1 MRQEKPTTPSSRP
14 GRSARL
20 PPSSAARIAAWMAVS
35 ITLFAAGA
43 VALVLRAET
52 MATGDELQRTLQAQR
67 IWMIA
72 GATLLVIACAA
83 LALALN
89 ARHRR
94 ASALLRRHAAVPPP
108 AAAEPVT
115 PSFAAAI
122 ESLTQGIVILD
133 RQHRLIINNRRLYDF
148 YPLRGAPFP
157 PGTALHDIIARNVAD
172 GHHPGHTAADLSAAM
187 DHHLAIGEAFEF
199 RHDLPGGHI
208 VKAHWHRLPDG
219 GWCGTYEDITER
231 HQSVARIAHMTR
243 HDELTGLTNRAGF
256 GEALER
262 ALARA
267 RRGEDFAV
275 LAVNIDRFK
284 KVIDSFGHATGDVLL
299 LEATARLRRSIREVD
314 EIGRLGGEEFAIIQT
329 GVEQPAASEALARR
343 ITEVFSVPFAIDGQ
357 EISVGAS
364 IGIARG
370 TGATEDPEALLRN
383 AALALTRAKD
393 EGAKPGG
400 RGSWC
405 FFAEEMDA
413 AARDRRALE
422 MDLRQALDRNE
433 FMLFYQ
439 PLINI
444 GERRVSAFEAL
455 LRWRHPERGIIPPD
469 SFIPLAEET
478 GLIVPIGEWVL
489 RTACAEAMRWENLD
503 NGTPLRVAVNL
514 SAVQF
519 SSPGLADVVEE
530 ALASSGLPG
539 YRLELEVTES
549 VLLQDNQATLDMLH
563 RLRDLGARIS
573 MDDFGTGYSSLSY
586 LRSFPFDKIK
596 IDKSFIRDLNESDEN
611 GAIVRAIAGLGISL
625 GIATTAEGVETF
637 AQLETL
643 IADGCTE
650 VQGYFFSPP
659 RPAAE
664 VPSLILNSP
673 SKRDAA

>member
-1 MRQEKPTTPSSRP
+1 MRQDESIALSQQQ
-14 GRSARL
+14 GL
-20 PPSSAARIAAWMAVS
+20 PPRRPPSWALRNAAWMAVS
-35 ITLFAAGA
+35 VTLLVTGA
-43 VALVLRAET
+43 LALVLH
-52 MATGDELQRTLQAQR
+52 GDGTSPGGALRQSLQAQQM
-67 IWMIA
+67 WMFA
-72 GATLLVIACAA
+72 GATLLVMACFAA
-83 LALALN
+83 
-89 ARHRR
+89 ARTD
-94 ASALLRRHAAVPPP
+94 LRRPARAMPCHPATAPPD
-108 AAAEPVT
+108 AAAELARPR
-115 PSFAAAI
+115 FAAAI

-133 RQHRLIINNRRLYDF
+133 PDYRLVINNRRLYDF
-148 YPLRGAPFP
+148 YPPSGAPFA
-157 PGTALHDIIARNVAD
+157 PGTALHDIIARNVAA
-172 GHHPGHTAADLSAAM
+172 GHHPGHTAAELSAAM
-187 DHHLAIGEAFEF
+187 DHLLAIGEPFDF
-199 RHDLPGGHI
+199 RHDLPSGHI
-208 VKAHWHRLPDG
+208 VKAQWHRLPDG

-231 HQSVARIAHMTR
+231 HHSVARIAHMTR
-243 HDELTGLTNRAGF
+243 HDELTGIFNRAGF

-275 LAVNIDRFK
+275 LTINIDRFK
-284 KVIDSFGHATGDVLL
+284 KVIDSFGHATADALL
-299 LEATARLRRSIREVD
+299 LEATARLRRSVREVD
-314 EIGRLGGEEFAIIQT
+314 DIGRLGSEEFAIVQA
-329 GVEQPAASEALARR
+329 GVEQPGASEALARR
-343 ITEVFSVPFAIDGQ
+343 ITEVIAVPFAIDGQ

-370 TGATEDPEALLRN
+370 TAAAEDAVSLLRN
-383 AALALTRAKD
+383 AALALTCAKD

-405 FFAEEMDA
+405 FFADEMHA
-413 AARDRRALE
+413 AARERRALE

-433 FMLFYQ
+433 FILFYQ

-469 SFIPLAEET
+469 AFIPLAEET

-489 RTACAEAMRWENLD
+489 RTACAEAMRWD
-503 NGTPLRVAVNL
+503 SHDTGTPLRVAVNL

-519 SSPGLADVVEE
+519 SSPGLADAVEQ
-530 ALASSGLPG
+530 ALAGSGLPG
-539 YRLELEVTES
+539 HRLELEVTES

-563 RLRDLGARIS
+563 RLRKLGARIS

-596 IDKSFIRDLNESDEN
+596 IDKSFIHDLNESDEN

-625 GIATTAEGVETF
+625 GIATTAEGVETL

-664 VPSLILNSP
+664 VPALILNSP

>member
-1 MRQEKPTTPSSRP
+1 MSQDEQITPSHRP
-14 GRSARL
+14 GLS
-20 PPSSAARIAAWMAVS
+20 ARIAAWLAML
-35 ITLFAAGA
+35 ITLCAAGA
-43 VALVLRAET
+43 LAWVLR
-52 MATGDELQRTLQAQR
+52 GDTIAAGTEVWRILQAQA
-67 IWMIA
+67 IWMLA
-72 GATLLVIACAA
+72 GLALLAMACAA
-83 LALALN
+83 LAVGLPRL
-89 ARHRR
+89 H
-94 ASALLRRHAAVPPP
+94 RHAAATLPRQAMVPPDV
-108 AAAEPVT
+108 AAEAALPR
-115 PSFAAAI
+115 FAAAI

-133 RQHRLIINNRRLYDF
+133 AQHRLVLNNRKLFDF
-148 YPLRGAPFP
+148 FPLRGAPFAA
-157 PGTALHDIIARNVAD
+157 GTPLHEIIARNAAE
-172 GHHPGHTAADLSAAM
+172 GHHPGHTAADLSTAM
-187 DHHLAIGEAFEF
+187 HHQLAIGEPFDF
-199 RHDLPGGHI
+199 RHDLPGGRI
-208 VKAHWHRLPDG
+208 VNAHWHRLPDG

-231 HQSVARIAHMTR
+231 HRSVARIAHMAR
-243 HDELTGLTNRAGF
+243 HDELTGLLNRAGF
-256 GEALER
+256 AEALER
-262 ALARA
+262 ARARA
-267 RRGEDFAV
+267 RRGEDFV
-275 LAVNIDRFK
+275 ILAINIDRFK
-284 KVIDSFGHATGDVLL
+284 KVIDSFGHATGDALL
-299 LEATARLRRSIREVD
+299 LEATARLRRSVREVD
-314 EIGRLGGEEFAIIQT
+314 DIGRLGNEEFTIVQA
-329 GVEQPAASEALARR
+329 GVEQPDGSEALARR
-343 ITEVFSVPFAIDGQ
+343 ITEVMAVPFVIDGQ
-357 EISVGAS
+357 EISVSAS

-370 TGATEDPEALLRN
+370 TGGAEDSVSLLRN

-393 EGAKPGG
+393 KGAKPGG

-405 FFAEEMDA
+405 FFADEMDA
-413 AARDRRALE
+413 AARERRALE
-422 MDLRQALDRNE
+422 IDLRHALDRNE
-433 FMLFYQ
+433 LILFYQ

-489 RTACAEAMRWENLD
+489 RTACAEAMRWEILD

-519 SSPGLADVVEE
+519 SSPGLADAVEE
-530 ALASSGLPG
+530 ALATSGLPG
-539 YRLELEVTES
+539 HRLELEVTES
-549 VLLQDNQATLDMLH
+549 VLLQDNQATLDILH

-659 RPAAE
+659 RPATE
-664 VPSLILNSP
+664 VPALILTSP